1 MGKDCLSQILQA
13 LEALQTDIAELKNSI
28 QPAAAT
34 KVNYTLSEMRKKG
47 YPPGYL
53 EAAYLA
59 PGQDF
64 ATKLNPAHKNSKII
78 FNMPKFEAWQK
89 RQIKAQIRR

>member
-1 MGKDCLSQILQA
+1 MKKDCLSQILQA

-28 QPAAAT
+28 QPGAVT
-34 KVNYTLSEMRKKG
+34 KVNYTFSEMLKKG

-53 EAAYLA
+53 ETAYLT

-64 ATKLNPAHKNSKII
+64 ATKLNPAYKNSKII